1 MPRLTPVPYGVLVRA
16 FEKNGF
22 SFARQRGDHLV
33 YAKSGVRR
41 PLVIPAVKAVPVFI
55 IRNLL
60 RTSGK
65 SRDEYFR
72 LLD

>member
-1 MPRLTPVPYGVLVRA
+1 MPRLTPVAYGVLVRV

-22 SFARQRGDHLV
+22 SLVRQRGDHLV

-41 PLVIPAVKAVPVFI
+41 PLVIPAVKAVPVFVV
-55 IRNLL
+55 RNLL
-60 RTSGK
+60 RTAGK
-65 SRDEYFR
+65 SREEYFR